1 MMADLSRCSA
11 EASRFEALGGAPA
24 GRVRVNKSSQVSQ
37 QFAHANSSS
46 TKSEHGRAHATKCV
60 SVRNYIVT

>member
-37 QFAHANSSS
+37 QFA
-46 TKSEHGRAHATKCV
+46 
-60 SVRNYIVT
+60 